1 MRVPWFYQLYAAL
14 PPATIE
20 AGPLRLVVAGLLV
33 GLGTRYASGC
43 TSGHGVCGLSRGSRR
58 SLAATALFMGAGFA
72 VVYVMRHVLGPDMKI
87 ASALLAGLLFGLGLI
102 VSGMAD
108 PAKVLGFLDLA
119 GAWDPSLAFV
129 MAGAVLAASLG
140 YACGGGGPRWTAGRC
155 TGRRPRAWMLG
166 WPSAAWCSA
175 RAGGWPASVPGRRWS
190 TPPPACRRP

>member
-1 MRVPWFYQLYAAL
+1 
-14 PPATIE
+14 
-20 AGPLRLVVAGLLV
+20 
-33 GLGTRYASGC
+33 
-43 TSGHGVCGLSRGSRR
+43 
-58 SLAATALFMGAGFA
+58 
-72 VVYVMRHVLGPDMKI
+72 MRHVLGPDMKI

-140 YACGGGGPRWTAGRC
+140 YAWLRRRGRALDGGPLHWPPPARGCSAGRRQP
-155 TGRRPRAWMLG
+155 GVRRGLG
-166 WPSAAWCSA
+166 L
-175 RAGGWPASVPGRRWS
+175 AGFCPGRRWS